1 MCCLLYPYC
10 GRSKTVPSLR
20 SGGKVAYLRPS
31 LLPPPTSRMCA
42 QLTHLCPAA
51 AAAAATAAAAAE
63 IEARAQGR
71 RGRGRI
77 PATASPS
84 VGRGGRGGG
93 GQLDL
98 RRRIKKGKRLFGR
111 AQDIDDG
118 KKKVPPLSLSPEQ
131 IHDWRPQQAAKKRAP
146 SYLVVHRVIEFR
158 PPSGPPPL
166 LGFFPFCPS
175 FPPTFL
181 PAAGRGRNLPQ
192 VSRRL
197 VVCGFGG
204 SARLS

>member
-1 MCCLLYPYC
+1 MCIQEFLLKLFWGEGSFVCCLLYPYC

-51 AAAAATAAAAAE
+51 AAAAAAAE
-63 IEARAQGR
+63 IEARAQGGR

-84 VGRGGRGGG
+84 IGGGRGGG

-111 AQDIDDG
+111 AQDIDEG
-118 KKKVPPLSLSPEQ
+118 KKESPPPSLLSRYMTGDRSRPQKSALPPTWWYIGSSNFGLPQALLLFSAFSRFVPPSHPLFCRQREEEEISPRSLA
-131 IHDWRPQQAAKKRAP
+131 D
-146 SYLVVHRVIEFR
+146 
-158 PPSGPPPL
+158 
-166 LGFFPFCPS
+166 
-175 FPPTFL
+175 
-181 PAAGRGRNLPQ
+181 
-192 VSRRL
+192 
-197 VVCGFGG
+197 
-204 SARLS
+204 